1 MSNRKLS
8 DAEVSLLN
16 EGLKFTPTPK
26 IGNPQELSK
35 DINEFNR
42 KLRLAEYFDGAEDS
56 DISIVR
62 NKSNFTPPSK
72 RNDALDE
79 FINNVEKFPKTQIQN
94 NIKYNL
100 TKSEWDALQML
111 KEDDDIIIKEAD
123 KGGATIIMN
132 KEDYKELVESI
143 LNDETYYTELSTS
156 PEKDLQ
162 LKYKKYLQKF
172 KCQLTDNEY
181 DYLLNFEVK
190 TSNFYGLPK
199 VHKSKQINEKC
210 KSTISGYV
218 EISEHISDL
227 KLRPL
232 SPVPH
237 AKHTDLAI

>member
-16 EGLKFTPTPK
+16 KGLKFTPTPK

-111 KEDDDIIIKEAD
+111 KEDNDIIIKEAD

-143 LNDETYYTELSTS
+143 LNDETYYTRVIQELMTMI
-156 PEKDLQ
+156 P
-162 LKYKKYLQKF
+162 
-172 KCQLTDNEY
+172 
-181 DYLLNFEVK
+181 LNFILNTRVLLI
-190 TSNFYGLPK
+190 Y
-199 VHKSKQINEKC
+199 
-210 KSTISGYV
+210 
-218 EISEHISDL
+218 
-227 KLRPL
+227 
-232 SPVPH
+232 
-237 AKHTDLAI
+237 